1 MSSRKTRLTDLRE
14 CWETMTDDARVKGVP
29 RMLRKSYASI
39 SVKQLG
45 TSAKARK
52 LTGHIKAS
60 TLDIHYDV
68 HNQEQVK
75 DYANTVSE
83 VLKFHKKK

>member
-1 MSSRKTRLTDLRE
+1 
-14 CWETMTDDARVKGVP
+14 MTDDAKVKGVI

-45 TSAKARK
+45 TSAKAKK

-68 HNQEQVK
+68 HNQEEVK

>member
-1 MSSRKTRLTDLRE
+1 MNSRKTRLTDLRE
-14 CWETMTDDARVKGVP
+14 CWATMTDDARVGGVI

-68 HNQEQVK
+68 HNQNEIK